1 MGPMGLIV
9 IDYLMGN
16 KEDCNI
22 VEKIQ
27 VRHRKVE
34 NKIGRGSDSG
44 MQAKIRGNGGN
55 SKIGRVKG

>member
-1 MGPMGLIV
+1 MGPMGVIV

-27 VRHRKVE
+27 VRHRTDLDHAVLEIKLE
-34 NKIGRGSDSG
+34 GDLRRKRRRTKSG
-44 MQAKIRGNGGN
+44 K
-55 SKIGRVKG
+55 

>member
-1 MGPMGLIV
+1 MIV